1 MLTLNSPET
10 SNTVSDR
17 YTDTIRIFF
26 FHVKCCI
33 RDCLFCC
40 CHCILA
46 EQFHTSCRFR
56 IHILFCIKIF
66 YFRCE
71 MAFVSFRIKFCDLP
85 ETGFSFFYGL
95 PELLHTKSDRSD
107 RAHSCY
113 HYSSAHN
120 FSFPFSSPK
129 FRLFL
134 FNPTQY
140 HAVKMFFYCLY
151 AHTAVHG
158 NYLSCDIGCFFRS

>member
-17 YTDTIRIFF
+17 YTDTVRIFF
-26 FHVKCCI
+26 FHVKSGVCN
-33 RDCLFCC
+33 RFFCC

-46 EQFHTSCRFR
+46 EQFHTSCRLR
-56 IHILFCIKIF
+56 IHILFCIEIF
-66 YFRCE
+66 YFGCK
-71 MAFVSFRIKFCDLP
+71 MTFISFCIKFCDLT

-134 FNPTQY
+134 FDPTQY
-140 HAVKMFFYCLY
+140 HAVKMFLLLICSYRRPRKLP
-151 AHTAVHG
+151 V
-158 NYLSCDIGCFFRS
+158 L